1 MASSKLSAPAARALI
16 VQLESRARLVNNVR
30 ATIGRHLIGLMSLV
44 GMLPCSVGADEK
56 PARPVDGGVSI
67 EFRGDRIFIGVGF
80 LFLELELI
88 GVRVFD
94 GAIEL
99 GSEMG

>member
-1 MASSKLSAPAARALI
+1 
-16 VQLESRARLVNNVR
+16 
-30 ATIGRHLIGLMSLV
+30 MSLV

-99 GSEMG
+99 GSEMGGRGSVAGIDGYNMSKRRLA